1 MSISYKLIMLYEG
14 EELEKVMYLDIGYS
28 VNVGVQM
35 HVLDGQFGFSLSSTI
50 VFVWKGWTPI
60 PCVVLQSQKKKKKKI
75 CLLRNILFGFYR
87 RQTECCCL
95 I

>member
-60 PCVVLQSQKKKKKKI
+60 PCVVLQSQKKKKRSVCWEI
-75 CLLRNILFGFYR
+75 FYLGFIGDK
-87 RQTECCCL
+87 QNVVV
-95 I
+95 